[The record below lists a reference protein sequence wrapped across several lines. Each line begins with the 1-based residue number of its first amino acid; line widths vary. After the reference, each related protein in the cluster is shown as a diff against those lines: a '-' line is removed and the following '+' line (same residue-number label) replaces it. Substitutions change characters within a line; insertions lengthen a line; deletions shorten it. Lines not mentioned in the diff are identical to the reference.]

1 MQHQMS
7 FLDMECGR
15 MSPELSA
22 PQKARTFEQSSKRSA
37 KLKTV
42 TPLYLDLRRESGLTQ
57 ERSWETGIPS
67 HGESSTLNFGAYP
80 SVVEESFLRQI
91 LEANVPEK
99 YSSSA
104 KACEG
109 ILRRA
114 ERRGKELPSLLHFAL
129 MLKSEKLFT
138 ENVGADSSF
147 YHRLCNFAEMNEC
160 DAVIAYKPT
169 PAIIA
174 SFMGGQGAKAGGIA
188 YSEDLAPTLKSAPSG
203 SNTVPDVVYCVFD
216 ARGNGDGKIC
226 PTITGDHENCVTD
239 YTAVLVSLCY
249 GWYPQMKAECVTMMR
264 DKSPCLVNGTNPGFQ
279 NAVLCIALDRAAYNQ
294 GANAQF
300 DPGIDGE
307 TGKAFTVIAKGPGA
321 VYYAIDM
328 GGGKSA
334 CGVSEDTSPTLTCT
348 HGGEPATFYLTPVE
362 IILRRLTPT
371 ECARLQGMP
380 DWWCDDVPH
389 SDSAEYKM
397 WGNGMALPCVLY
409 VMEGVAEALME

>member
-1 MQHQMS
+1 MQQQMS
-7 FLDMECGR
+7 SQDLEYG
-15 MSPELSA
+15 
-22 PQKARTFEQSSKRSA
+22 RTFPEPSVPQREKTSGPSSKRSA

-42 TPLYLDLRRESGLTQ
+42 TPLFLDLRKANGLTQ

-67 HGESSTLNFGAYP
+67 HGGFLTLNFGAYP
-80 SVVEESFLRQI
+80 NVVEESFLWQI

-99 YSSSA
+99 YSLSA

-129 MLKSEKLFT
+129 LLKSGRLFT
-138 ENVGADSSF
+138 ENVDADSSF
-147 YHRLCNFAEMNEC
+147 YRRLCNFAEENEC

-188 YSEDLAPTLKSAPSG
+188 YSEESAPSG
-203 SNTVPDVVYCVFD
+203 SNTVPDVVYCIEWHCVDRKSSQNGQGWKADTSYTLNATDRHAICVFD
-216 ARGNGDGKIC
+216 VRGNGDGKIC
-226 PTITGDHENCVTD
+226 PTVTGDHENRVTD
-239 YTAVLVSLCY
+239 YTAV
-249 GWYPQMKAECVTMMR
+249 
-264 DKSPCLVNGTNPGFQ
+264 
-279 NAVLCIALDRAAYNQ
+279 VLI
-294 GANAQF
+294 
-300 DPGIDGE
+300 
-307 TGKAFTVIAKGPGA
+307 
-321 VYYAIDM
+321 
-328 GGGKSA
+328 
-334 CGVSEDTSPTLTCT
+334 
-348 HGGEPATFYLTPVE
+348 PAE

-380 DWWCDDVPH
+380 DWWRDDIPH

-409 VMEGVAEALME
+409 VIEGIKEVLETANMGGTDPRKSLS